1 MFICTFV
8 LGGFWWEG
16 KSSLWY
22 SIFVGSRSPL
32 FLIHLFQFFY
42 PKVSS
47 WWECKVHCSLLFF
60 AICVSLYSLHERE
73 MINLLWPSEQIDIR
87 QLPRDLCFPRPS
99 STGPPHRV
107 QVTSSR
113 SKWRVV
119 ECELWEKKGMSDPLV
134 ENAKIFVF
142 ESLLICVW
150 QWLQTENAVHDTR
163 EILTIKINYRWRGS

>member
-87 QLPRDLCFPRPS
+87 QLPGDLCFPRPS

-107 QVTSSR
+107 GDFIKVKMEGGRMWALGEERDVRPFGGKCQD
-113 SKWRVV
+113 
-119 ECELWEKKGMSDPLV
+119 L
-134 ENAKIFVF
+134 
-142 ESLLICVW
+142 CVW
-150 QWLQTENAVHDTR
+150 KFVDLCMAMTTNR
-163 EILTIKINYRWRGS
+163 ECSTWY